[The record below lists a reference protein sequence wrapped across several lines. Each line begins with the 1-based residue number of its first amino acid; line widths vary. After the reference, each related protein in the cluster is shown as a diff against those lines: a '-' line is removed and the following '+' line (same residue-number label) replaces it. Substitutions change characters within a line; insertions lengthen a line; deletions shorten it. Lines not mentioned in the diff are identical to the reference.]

1 MKTELNPNL
10 TPNLT
15 QMKLFQILLY
25 NFQARNFV
33 DDWINSPESYPC
45 NLTLRHAKTLG
56 CTVIET
62 TDTMVAKQIKEAFE
76 ALQINVKDIQP

>member
-1 MKTELNPNL
+1 MELNPNL

-25 NFQARNFV
+25 NFQTRNFV
-33 DDWINSPESYPC
+33 DDWINDPESYPC

-62 TDTMVAKQIKEAFE
+62 TNTQVAKQIKEAFE
-76 ALQINVKDIQP
+76 PLKINVKEVQP